1 MQNSCVLSKHV
12 SYFSVRTESGCNN
25 NRLYVIVFSERVL
38 KITVLGAGA
47 MGSLFSGYL
56 SRNNDVTVV
65 DVSEI
70 TVDVINDKGINIKE
84 KDGSILNCHPKAVVS
99 SKGIGHQD
107 LVIVFVKSM
116 FTISA
121 LEGNRNLIGPDTYI
135 MTLQNG
141 AGHESKLLKFA
152 DRKHV
157 IIGSTQHNSSVL
169 QPGFIFHGGSGATS
183 IGLLDG
189 NSESLADIAR
199 NLSSCGFECHTENNV
214 QKQVWK
220 KMFTNTAASSLTALF
235 QVPLG
240 FIHTDPNANWLMR
253 QLCREAVEV
262 ANSLGLG
269 FDLEEVTNDVD
280 KVCINAP
287 NGYTSI
293 YADIRDGRRSEVDT
307 ISGSVVEAAHDQG
320 INVPYHEMVVKCIH
334 ALENKAK
341 ETR

>member
-1 MQNSCVLSKHV
+1 M
-12 SYFSVRTESGCNN
+12 
-25 NRLYVIVFSERVL
+25 

-56 SRNNDVTVV
+56 SRKNDVTVV
-65 DVSEI
+65 DVSDAM
-70 TVDVINDKGINIKE
+70 VNAINSNGVNIKE
-84 KDGSILNCHPKAVVS
+84 KDGSVLTFPPKAVRNS
-99 SKGIGHQD
+99 AGIGPQD

-121 LEGNRNLIGPDTYI
+121 LEGNRNLIGPDTYV

-152 DRKHV
+152 DRRHV
-157 IIGSTQHNSSVL
+157 IIGSTQHNSSVIE
-169 QPGFIFHGGSGATS
+169 PGHIFHGGSGVTS

-189 NSESLADIAR
+189 DSSPLEEIAQ
-199 NLSSCGFECHTENNV
+199 NLTSCGFVCHTENNV

-240 FIHTDPNANWLMR
+240 FIHTDPNANWLMK

-269 FDLEEVTNDVD
+269 FDLEEVTNDVE

-307 ISGSVVEAAHDQG
+307 ISGSVVEAAHVQG
-320 INVPYHEMVVKCIH
+320 IAVPYHEMVVKCIH

-341 ETR
+341 EAE

>member
-1 MQNSCVLSKHV
+1 M
-12 SYFSVRTESGCNN
+12 
-25 NRLYVIVFSERVL
+25 

-65 DVSEI
+65 DVSDAM
-70 TVDVINDKGINIKE
+70 VDAINSNGARIKE
-84 KDGSILNCHPKAVVS
+84 KDGSILVCHPHAVKNSEGV
-99 SKGIGHQD
+99 GPQD

-116 FTISA
+116 FTINA
-121 LEGNRNLIGPDTYI
+121 LEANRNLIGPDTYL

-157 IIGSTQHNSSVL
+157 IIGSTQHNSSVIE
-169 QPGFIFHGGSGATS
+169 PGFVNHGGSGVTS

-189 NSESLADIAR
+189 DSECLQKIAE
-199 NLSSCGFECHTENNV
+199 NFTSCGFECHTENNV
-214 QKQVWK
+214 QKQIWK
-220 KMFTNTAASSLTALF
+220 KMFTNTAASSLTAIY

-240 FIHTDPNANWLMR
+240 FIHTDPEANRLMR

-269 FDLEEVTNDVD
+269 FDLDEVINDVE

-293 YADIRDGRRSEVDT
+293 YADIRDGRKSEVDT
-307 ISGSVVEAAHDQG
+307 ISGSVIEAARVQG
-320 INVPYHEMVVKCIH
+320 IAVPYHEMVVRQIH
-334 ALENKAK
+334 EMENRTK
-341 ETR
+341 EAI

>member
-1 MQNSCVLSKHV
+1 M
-12 SYFSVRTESGCNN
+12 
-25 NRLYVIVFSERVL
+25 I
-38 KITVLGAGA
+38 ITVLGAGA

-56 SRNNDVTVV
+56 SRKNDVTVV
-65 DVSEI
+65 DVS
-70 TVDVINDKGINIKE
+70 DVMVKAIQGHGVKIRE
-84 KDGSILNCHPKAVVS
+84 KDGTISTGCPSAVKES
-99 SKGIGHQD
+99 TGLSHQD
-107 LVIVFVKSM
+107 LVIVFVKAM
-116 FTISA
+116 FTVSA
-121 LEGNRNLIGPDTYI
+121 LEANNNLIGPDTYI

-157 IIGSTQHNSSVL
+157 IIGSTQHNSSVIE
-169 QPGFIFHGGSGATS
+169 PGFVNHGGSGITS

-189 NSESLADIAR
+189 DSDCLKGIAA
-199 NLSSCGFECHTENNV
+199 NFTKCGFECHTENNV

-240 FIHTDPNANWLMR
+240 FIHSDPNANWLMR

-269 FDLEEVTNDVD
+269 FDLEEVTSDVD
-280 KVCINAP
+280 KVCENAP

-293 YADIRDGRRSEVDT
+293 YADIRDGRKSEVDT

-320 INVPYHEMVVKCIH
+320 IAVPYHEMVVKCIH
-334 ALENKAK
+334 ALENKGK
-341 ETR
+341 EAR

>member
-1 MQNSCVLSKHV
+1 M
-12 SYFSVRTESGCNN
+12 R
-25 NRLYVIVFSERVL
+25 
-38 KITVLGAGA
+38 ITVLGAGA

-56 SRNNDVTVV
+56 SLNNEVTVV
-65 DVSEI
+65 DVNQAM
-70 TVDVINDKGINIKE
+70 VDAINSSGVRIKE
-84 KDGSILNCHPKAVVS
+84 RDGSVTVRKPKAVSS
-99 SKGIGHQD
+99 SKGIGYQD
-107 LVIVFVKSM
+107 LIIVFVKSM

-121 LEGNRNLIGPDTYI
+121 LEGNRNLIGPETYL

-141 AGHESKLLKFA
+141 AGHESKLLRFA
-152 DRKHV
+152 DRRHV
-157 IIGSTQHNSSVL
+157 IIGSTQHNSSVIE
-169 QPGFIFHGGSGATS
+169 PGFVNHGGSGMCS

-189 NSESLADIAR
+189 DSEVLRPIAE
-199 NLSSCGFECHTENNV
+199 NMTGCGLECHTENNV

-240 FIHTDPNANWLMR
+240 FIHTDANANWLMR

-269 FDLEEVTNDVD
+269 FDLREVTDDVE
-280 KVCINAP
+280 KVCANAP

-320 INVPYHEMVVKCIH
+320 IEVPYHEMVVKCIH

-341 ETR
+341 QTTP

>member
-1 MQNSCVLSKHV
+1 MN
-12 SYFSVRTESGCNN
+12 
-25 NRLYVIVFSERVL
+25 
-38 KITVLGAGA
+38 ITVLGAGA

-56 SRNNDVTVV
+56 SRRNNVTVV
-65 DVSEI
+65 DVS
-70 TVDVINDKGINIKE
+70 DVMVNAINANGVNIKE
-84 KDGSILNCHPKAVVS
+84 KDGSILNCHPKAVKNS
-99 SKGIGHQD
+99 DGIGYQD

-121 LEGNRNLIGPDTYI
+121 LEGNRNLIGPDTYL

-157 IIGSTQHNSSVL
+157 IIGSTQHNSSVIE
-169 QPGFIFHGGSGATS
+169 PGCIFHGGSGITS

-189 NSESLADIAR
+189 GSSALEEIAE
-199 NLSSCGFECHTENNV
+199 NLTECGFESHTEENV

-240 FIHTDPNANWLMR
+240 FIHTDPNANWLMK

-269 FDLEEVTNDVD
+269 FDLEEVTSDVD

-320 INVPYHEMVVKCIH
+320 IEVPYHEMVVKCIH

-341 ETR
+341 ETK

>member
-1 MQNSCVLSKHV
+1 M
-12 SYFSVRTESGCNN
+12 
-25 NRLYVIVFSERVL
+25 

-56 SRNNDVTVV
+56 SRRNDVTVV
-65 DVSEI
+65 DVNEA
-70 TVDVINDKGINIKE
+70 TVNAINANGVNIKE
-84 KDGSILNCHPKAVVS
+84 KGNGFLVFNPHAVTTS
-99 SKGIGHQD
+99 EGIGPQD

-116 FTISA
+116 FTINA
-121 LEGNRNLIGPDTYI
+121 LEANRNLIGPDTYL

-157 IIGSTQHNSSVL
+157 IIGSTQHNSSVIE
-169 QPGFIFHGGSGATS
+169 PGCIFHGGSGITS

-189 NSESLADIAR
+189 GSDALEAIAE
-199 NLSSCGFECHTENNV
+199 NLTECGFECHTEENV

-220 KMFTNTAASSLTALF
+220 KMFTNTAASSLTALY

-240 FIHTDPNANWLMR
+240 FIHTDPNANWLMK

-269 FDLEEVTNDVD
+269 FDLEEVINDVD

-307 ISGSVVEAAHDQG
+307 ISGSVVEAAHVQG
-320 INVPYHEMVVKCIH
+320 IAVPYHEMVVRCIH
-334 ALENKAK
+334 ALEDKAK
-341 ETR
+341 EAV

>member
-1 MQNSCVLSKHV
+1 
-12 SYFSVRTESGCNN
+12 
-25 NRLYVIVFSERVL
+25 
-38 KITVLGAGA
+38 

-56 SRNNDVTVV
+56 SRKNDVTVV
-65 DVSEI
+65 DVS
-70 TVDVINDKGINIKE
+70 DVMVKAIQGQGVSIRE
-84 KDGSILNCHPKAVVS
+84 KDGTVSTGHPTAVKDS
-99 SKGIGHQD
+99 SGIGYQD
-107 LVIVFVKSM
+107 LVVVFVKSM
-116 FTISA
+116 FTVSA
-121 LEGNRNLIGPDTYI
+121 LETNRNLIGPDTYI

-157 IIGSTQHNSSVL
+157 IIGSTQHNSSVIE
-169 QPGFIFHGGSGATS
+169 PGFVNHGGSGATS

-189 NSESLADIAR
+189 DSECLQAIAE
-199 NLSSCGFECHTENNV
+199 NFTACGFECHTENNV

-269 FDLEEVTNDVD
+269 FDLEEVTRDVD
-280 KVCINAP
+280 KVCENAP

-320 INVPYHEMVVKCIH
+320 ISVPYHEMVVKCIH
-334 ALENKAK
+334 AMEDKSKENK
-341 ETR
+341 

>member
-1 MQNSCVLSKHV
+1 
-12 SYFSVRTESGCNN
+12 
-25 NRLYVIVFSERVL
+25 
-38 KITVLGAGA
+38 

-56 SRNNDVTVV
+56 TRNNDVTVV
-65 DVSEI
+65 DVSDAAVNAINEKG
-70 TVDVINDKGINIKE
+70 VIIKE
-84 KDGSILNCHPKAVVS
+84 KDGSVLNCRPKAVKS
-99 SKGIGHQD
+99 SIGIGYQD

-157 IIGSTQHNSSVL
+157 IIGSTQHNSSVIE
-169 QPGFIFHGGSGATS
+169 PGCIFHGGSGVTS

-189 NSESLADIAR
+189 NSETIEVIAK

-320 INVPYHEMVVKCIH
+320 IAVPYHEMIVKCIH

-341 ETR
+341 EAK

>member
-1 MQNSCVLSKHV
+1 
-12 SYFSVRTESGCNN
+12 
-25 NRLYVIVFSERVL
+25 
-38 KITVLGAGA
+38 

-65 DVSEI
+65 DVN
-70 TVDVINDKGINIKE
+70 TAMVNAVNTKGVRIRE
-84 KDGSILNCHPKAVVS
+84 KDGSITLCHPKAV
-99 SKGIGHQD
+99 SKTAGIGFQD
-107 LVIVFVKSM
+107 LIIVFVKSM

-121 LEGNRNLIGPDTYI
+121 LEGNKGLIGPDTYI

-157 IIGSTQHNSSVL
+157 IIGSTQHNSSVIE
-169 QPGFIFHGGSGATS
+169 PGFVNHGGSGVTS

-189 NSESLADIAR
+189 NSECLKDIAE
-199 NLSSCGFECHTENNV
+199 NFTACGFECHTENNV
-214 QKQVWK
+214 QKQIWK
-220 KMFTNTAASSLTALF
+220 KMFTNTAASSLTALY

-269 FDLEEVTNDVD
+269 FDLEEVTADVD
-280 KVCINAP
+280 KVCENAP

-320 INVPYHEMVVKCIH
+320 IAVPYHEMVVRCIH
-334 ALENKAK
+334 ALEDKAK
-341 ETR
+341 EAS

>member
-1 MQNSCVLSKHV
+1 M
-12 SYFSVRTESGCNN
+12 
-25 NRLYVIVFSERVL
+25 

-56 SRNNDVTVV
+56 SRRNDVTVV
-65 DVSEI
+65 DVS
-70 TVDVINDKGINIKE
+70 DVMVNAINSAGARIRE
-84 KDGSILNCHPKAVVS
+84 KDGSVLTGHPHAVNN
-99 SKGIGHQD
+99 SKGIGPQD

-116 FTISA
+116 FTIDA
-121 LEGNRNLIGPDTYI
+121 LEGNRNLIGPDTFL

-157 IIGSTQHNSSVL
+157 IIGSTQHNSSIIE
-169 QPGFIFHGGSGATS
+169 PGFINHGGSGITS

-189 NSESLADIAR
+189 NSDCLSNIAE
-199 NLSSCGFECHTENNV
+199 NLTECGFECHTENNV

-220 KMFTNTAASSLTALF
+220 KMFTNTALSSLTALF
-235 QVPLG
+235 QVPMG
-240 FIHTDPNANWLMR
+240 FVHKDPNANWLMR

-262 ANSLGLG
+262 ANSLGMG
-269 FDLEEVTNDVD
+269 FDLEEVTNDVE
-280 KVCINAP
+280 KVSINGP
-287 NGYTSI
+287 NAFTSI

-320 INVPYHEMVVKCIH
+320 IEVPYHEMLVKCIH

-341 ETR
+341 ECK

>member
-1 MQNSCVLSKHV
+1 M
-12 SYFSVRTESGCNN
+12 
-25 NRLYVIVFSERVL
+25 

-56 SRNNDVTVV
+56 SRKNDVTVV
-65 DVSEI
+65 DVSE
-70 TVDVINDKGINIKE
+70 TMVNAIKSNGVRIRE
-84 KDGSILNCHPKAVVS
+84 KDGSITECRPNAVLS
-99 SKGIGHQD
+99 TEGIGLQD
-107 LVIVFVKSM
+107 LVVVFVKSM

-121 LEGNRNLIGPDTYI
+121 LETNRHLIGPDTYL

-141 AGHESKLLKFA
+141 AGHESKLLRFA

-157 IIGSTQHNSSVL
+157 IIGSTQHNSSVI
-169 QPGFIFHGGSGATS
+169 QAGFVNHGGSGVTS

-189 NSESLADIAR
+189 DSDRLEPIAK
-199 NLSSCGFECHTENNV
+199 NLTSCGFECHTENNV

-240 FIHTDPNANWLMR
+240 FIHSDPNANWLMR

-269 FDLEEVTNDVD
+269 FDLDEVVGDVD
-280 KVCINAP
+280 RVCINAP

-307 ISGSVVEAAHDQG
+307 ISGSVIEAAHDQN
-320 INVPYHEMVVKCIH
+320 IQVPYHEMVVKCIH
-334 ALENKAK
+334 ALENKNK
-341 ETR
+341 ESK

>member
-1 MQNSCVLSKHV
+1 MEG
-12 SYFSVRTESGCNN
+12 Y
-25 NRLYVIVFSERVL
+25 L

-56 SRNNDVTVV
+56 SQKNEVTVV
-65 DVSEI
+65 DVSDAMVNAI
-70 TVDVINDKGINIKE
+70 TANGVKIKE
-84 KDGSILNCHPKAVVS
+84 KDGSIRNCRPNAVRS
-99 SKGIGHQD
+99 SEGIGPQD

-116 FTISA
+116 YTISA
-121 LEGNRNLIGPDTYI
+121 LEGNINLIGPDTYI

-157 IIGSTQHNSSVL
+157 IIGSTQHNSSVIE
-169 QPGFIFHGGSGATS
+169 PGFVFHGGSGVTS

-189 NSESLADIAR
+189 ESECLQKIAE
-199 NLSSCGFECHTENNV
+199 NFTSCGFECHTENNV

-220 KMFTNTAASSLTALF
+220 KMFTNTALSSLTALF
-235 QVPLG
+235 QVPMG
-240 FIHTDPNANWLMR
+240 FVHRDPNANWLMR

-262 ANSLGLG
+262 ANSLGMG
-269 FDLEEVTNDVD
+269 FDLEEVTNDVE
-280 KVCINAP
+280 KVSINGP
-287 NGYTSI
+287 NAYTSI

-320 INVPYHEMVVKCIH
+320 IEVPYHEMLVKCIH

-341 ETR
+341 ECK

>member
-1 MQNSCVLSKHV
+1 
-12 SYFSVRTESGCNN
+12 
-25 NRLYVIVFSERVL
+25 
-38 KITVLGAGA
+38 

-65 DVSEI
+65 DVS
-70 TVDVINDKGINIKE
+70 DVMVNAINSNGVNIKE
-84 KDGSILNCHPKAVVS
+84 KSGEIRVFSPHAVKS
-99 SKGIGHQD
+99 SVGMGYQD

-116 FTISA
+116 FTINA
-121 LEGNRNLIGPDTYI
+121 LEANRNLIGPDTYI

-157 IIGSTQHNSSVL
+157 IIGSTQHNSSVIE
-169 QPGFIFHGGSGATS
+169 PGCIFHGGSGVTS

-189 NSESLADIAR
+189 GSDALESIAR
-199 NLSSCGFECHTENNV
+199 NLTECGFECHTEENV

-220 KMFTNTAASSLTALF
+220 KMFTNTAASSLTALY

-240 FIHTDPNANWLMR
+240 FIHSDPNANWLMK

-269 FDLEEVTNDVD
+269 FDLEEVINDVD

-307 ISGSVVEAAHDQG
+307 ISGSVVEAAHVQG
-320 INVPYHEMVVKCIH
+320 IAVPYHEMVVRCIH
-334 ALENKAK
+334 ALEDKAK
-341 ETR
+341 EAV